1 MSDPSSAAFV
11 VSPASTVDASAD
23 DPVIHPSASAVWLA
37 TCQLMLVALMWG
49 TTNPCINR
57 ASRDKQADAA
67 APPPGLLS
75 LLRNWRFV
83 VPFLLNQLGSLL
95 YLGCLSSLSLSF
107 AVPTVNALSMLLTA
121 VTAHALGERNRIN
134 KRIAVGMILMLA
146 GICTCILSEQR

>member
-1 MSDPSSAAFV
+1 VDGPAAL
-11 VSPASTVDASAD
+11 S
-23 DPVIHPSASAVWLA
+23 SASAVWLA
-37 TCQLMLVALMWG
+37 TCQLMLVALLWG

-57 ASRDKQADAA
+57 ASKDKQADAS
-67 APPPGLLS
+67 APPPGLLP

-121 VTAHALGERNRIN
+121 VTAHVLGERNKIN
-134 KRIAVGMILMLA
+134 KRIAAGMVLMLA
-146 GICTCILSEQR
+146 GICTCILSEQQQQRQGKEEEQ